1 MQLIGKKLAIIGA
14 SYLQKPLVLKANEMN
29 IHTICFAWEDGAVCK
44 DICDEFYP
52 ISITEKEEI
61 LKVCTE
67 LKIDGILSIASD
79 VAVPTVNYIANKLN
93 LIGNSLKSSN
103 LSTNK
108 YLMRQAFKKCNIPVP
123 KFIKINKGFDLN
135 EVSKLRYPIIVK
147 PVDRSGSKGIT
158 VLKDIDGIKKAIDY
172 ALMESFVGQAIIE
185 EFILGEEIS
194 VEGISYNGRH
204 HIITYT
210 DKITT
215 GFPHFVEL
223 EHHQPS
229 KYLNTE
235 LQEKI
240 DQIVLKGLDSLY
252 IKNGASHSECII
264 TSDNDIYLTE
274 IGARMGGDFIGS
286 DLVELSTGYDFLK
299 GVIKISLGQIEEIKK
314 GPNLYSGVY
323 FYTNQSQEVKD
334 IFEEK
339 HFSIIKGEIRKLNKK
354 RVKQSSER
362 SGFFIYQSMERLI
375 VN

>member
-1 MQLIGKKLAIIGA
+1 MQLIRKKLAIIGA
-14 SYLQKPLVLKANEMN
+14 SYLQKPLVLKAKEMH
-29 IHTICFAWEDGAVCK
+29 IYTICFAWEDGAVCK

-172 ALMESFVGQAIIE
+172 ALKESFLGQAIIE

-264 TSDNDIYLTE
+264 TADNDIYLTE

-323 FYTNQSQEVKD
+323 FYSNETKTVKD
-334 IFEEK
+334 FITKKNEV
-339 HFSIIKGEIRKLNKK
+339 IIKSELRKTDINVL
-354 RVKQSSER
+354 KQSSER
-362 SGFFIYQSMERLI
+362 AGYFIYQSDKKVLI
-375 VN
+375 

>member
-1 MQLIGKKLAIIGA
+1 MQLIRKKLAIIGA
-14 SYLQKPLVLKANEMN
+14 SYLQKPLVLKAKEMH
-29 IHTICFAWEDGAVCK
+29 IYTICFAWEDGAVCK

>member
-14 SYLQKPLVLKANEMN
+14 SYLQKPLVLKANEMH
-29 IHTICFAWEDGAVCK
+29 IYTICFAWEDGAVCK

-172 ALMESFVGQAIIE
+172 ALKESFLGQAIIE

-323 FYTNQSQEVKD
+323 FYSNETKTVKD
-334 IFEEK
+334 FITKKNEV
-339 HFSIIKGEIRKLNKK
+339 IIKSELRKTDINVL
-354 RVKQSSER
+354 KQSSER
-362 SGFFIYQSMERLI
+362 AGYFIYQSDKKVLI
-375 VN
+375 

>member
-1 MQLIGKKLAIIGA
+1 MNRKKLAIIGA
-14 SYLQKPLVLKANEMN
+14 SYLQKPLVLKASEMN

-61 LKVCTE
+61 LKVCSE
-67 LKIDGILSIASD
+67 LEIDGVLSIASD

-93 LIGNSLKSSN
+93 LIGNSIESSN

-108 YLMRQAFKKCNIPVP
+108 YLMRKAFNKCNIPIP
-123 KFIKINKGFDLN
+123 KFIKINEGYDLD
-135 EVSKLRYPIIVK
+135 EISELRYPIVIK

-158 VLKDIDGIKKAIDY
+158 VLKEKDGIKKAIDY
-172 ALMESFVGQAIIE
+172 GLKESFVKQAIIE
-185 EFILGEEIS
+185 EFIEGQEIS
-194 VEGISYNGRH
+194 VEGISHNGRH
-204 HIITYT
+204 NIITYT

-229 KYLNTE
+229 KYLNSE
-235 LQEKI
+235 LKEKI
-240 DQIVLKGLDSLY
+240 NQIVLKGIDSLY
-252 IKNGASHSECII
+252 IKNGATHSECII
-264 TSDNDIYLTE
+264 NADNDVYLTE

-286 DLVELSTGYDFLK
+286 DLVELSTGYDYLK
-299 GVIKISLGQIEEIKK
+299 GVIKISLGELEEIKINK
-314 GPNLYSGVY
+314 SLFSGIY
-323 FYTNQSQEVKD
+323 FYTNQTEKVKN
-334 IFEEK
+334 IFDEK
-339 HFSIIKGEIRKLNKK
+339 HFSIIKGEFWKLNKR

-362 SGFFIYQSMERLI
+362 SGYFIYQSEKKLI